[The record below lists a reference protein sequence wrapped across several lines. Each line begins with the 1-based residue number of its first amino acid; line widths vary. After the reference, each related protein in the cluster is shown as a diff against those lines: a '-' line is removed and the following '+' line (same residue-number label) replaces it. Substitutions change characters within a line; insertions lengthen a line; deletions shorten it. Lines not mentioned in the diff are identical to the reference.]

1 LYDSEGKL
9 ARIIL
14 NVADITRFRQAE
26 ELKSTFVSVVSHELK
41 TPVALIKGYAET
53 LRREDADWDRET
65 MQDSLTVITE
75 EADHLTHLIDSLLEA
90 SRIQA
95 GGLKL
100 EPTDVHLPRLA
111 EKVAE
116 GFRTQTDLHTF
127 ELDFPTDLAPVWGD
141 PERLREV
148 LSNLVSNAVK
158 YSPNGGK
165 VWIGGRIDQTG
176 ATVYVADEGIGIPAE
191 EQNHI
196 FDRFHRVES
205 GLHRSTEGTG
215 LGLYLVKAIVEA
227 HGGRV
232 WVESAPGRGSIFIFT
247 LPRR

>member
-1 LYDSEGKL
+1 LV
-9 ARIIL
+9 RVIL
-14 NVADITRFRQAE
+14 NVVDITRFRQAE

-53 LRREDADWDRET
+53 LRRDDVEWDRDTVQE
-65 MQDSLTVITE
+65 SLDVIGE

-95 GGLKL
+95 GGLRL
-100 EPTDVHLPRLA
+100 QLTDVDLPRLA
-111 EKVAE
+111 EKIVEA
-116 GFRTQTDLHTF
+116 FRTQTKIHSF
-127 ELDFPTDLAPVWGD
+127 ELDFQTDLPPVWGD

-158 YSPNGGK
+158 YSPNGGT
-165 VWIGGRIDQTG
+165 VWVGGRADGNGVT
-176 ATVYVADEGIGIPAE
+176 AYVADQGIGIPPE
-191 EQNHI
+191 EQGRI
-196 FDRFHRVES
+196 FDRFHRVET
-205 GLHRSTEGTG
+205 GLHRRTEGTG

-232 WVESAPGRGSIFIFT
+232 WVESAPGRGSIFMFT

>member
-1 LYDSEGKL
+1 
-9 ARIIL
+9 
-14 NVADITRFRQAE
+14 
-26 ELKSTFVSVVSHELK
+26 VSVVSHELK

-65 MQDSLTVITE
+65 MQESLGVIAE

-100 EPTDVHLPRLA
+100 EPTDVHMPRLA
-111 EKVAE
+111 ERIVA
-116 GFRTQTDLHTF
+116 GVQTQTRVHTF
-127 ELDFPTDLAPVWGD
+127 ELDFPPDFPPVWGD

-148 LSNLVSNAVK
+148 MSNLVSNAVK
-158 YSPNGGK
+158 YSPDGGT
-165 VWIGGRIDQTG
+165 VWVGGRIDQTG
-176 ATVYVADEGIGIPAE
+176 ATMYVADQGMGIPPE
-191 EQNHI
+191 EQSRI

-247 LPRR
+247 LPTR